1 MTIVA
6 AVNGDE
12 LPDQAVEV
20 GYDLAQAYEEDLV
33 VLHVVPQEKFEERWR
48 EDEDY
53 FADDAEEDARTTAIE
68 VVSTTLG
75 DGAPDGVT
83 TKGRVGEVVEEV
95 LSEGDLVDA
104 RYIVVGGRR
113 RSPAG
118 KAMFGSVTQEVL
130 LQADRPVVTVM
141 H

>member
-12 LPDQAVEV
+12 LPDRAVEV
-20 GYDLAQAYEEDLV
+20 GQDLAQAYGEDLV
-33 VLHVVPQEKFEERWR
+33 VLHVLPQEEFEDRWR
-48 EDEDY
+48 EEEEY

-75 DGAPDGVT
+75 DGDPDGVT
-83 TKGRVGEVVEEV
+83 TKGRVGEVVEEI
-95 LSEGDLVDA
+95 LSEGERVDA
-104 RYIVVGGRR
+104 QFIVLGGRR